1 MNPFET
7 LAGIYALQINVINN
21 IIPPSNLEITQT
33 ATSLIQKHQISL
45 KTIELGNT
53 SQMKIRKYHLSEGRS
68 SSVKTVEDVKH

>member
-1 MNPFET
+1 M
-7 LAGIYALQINVINN
+7 I
-21 IIPPSNLEITQT
+21 SNLEITQT